1 MLELIGQAL
10 LSCLEPVN
18 ILTMFISVTIG
29 IVIGALPGFGAAT
42 GLVLVLP
49 LTYSIDPSTAFI
61 ALTGIYLGAEYGG
74 SISSILI
81 NTPGTTA
88 AVITAFDGYPLA
100 QRGHAREAL
109 LLSNV
114 ASFSGGCFG
123 GFMMLLCMPILG
135 KFVLKFGAGEI
146 FILAA
151 IGLLLVGSIAR
162 GNMLKGIAS
171 AGLGLFFTLFGADSI
186 NGVSRFDFDVPI
198 LIGGLPLIGG
208 MLGMFAVPQMINLAL
223 SAHIR
228 QEKVEFGD
236 CTISANF
243 SMFRKCVAAIYP
255 KMLGIVARSG
265 LFGVLIGIV
274 PGVGAAVASMAAYTS
289 ARKYSSHPEEFGK
302 GAKEGIVAPE
312 AANNA
317 LVGGSL
323 IPVLSLGI
331 PGSPAAA
338 IYMGAIFLHGMTP
351 GPNFLVKE
359 ADLVY
364 LLIAAVFLCSFVQ
377 LFLGAVT
384 IGSLA
389 SILKVSAS
397 RLFPVVITI
406 CCLGAFVSRGQDFDI
421 AFFLVLGICA
431 FFAIRLGF
439 NMGAIVLGAFL
450 GSTMEVSLLEGLTI
464 AGAMGGIGPYLATRK
479 IAMGMLLLVALYLAW
494 QAWQFYRASRACS
507 KKTGECKEKGSWRG
521 YRGWDLA
528 VSLAVI
534 AAAAWFY
541 GMARD
546 YPETSRLFPQ
556 IVLLVIGGCM
566 AINVVRCIFFG
577 TLYAGIPAPFAGL
590 NLKKAAV
597 SVALLLG
604 YLFCMNLLGFYAS
617 TALFFMAASFVLDLW
632 QNPEIPVLRRLRGSL
647 LYTVCAVPCLWLIF
661 VKLFRVSMPEGI
673 LM

>member
-302 GAKEGIVAPE
+302 GAKEGMWLRKP
-312 AANNA
+312 
-317 LVGGSL
+317 
-323 IPVLSLGI
+323 PT
-331 PGSPAAA
+331 
-338 IYMGAIFLHGMTP
+338 TP
-351 GPNFLVKE
+351 WWAVRSFPCFPWAYRVPRLPPSTWGP
-359 ADLVY
+359 
-364 LLIAAVFLCSFVQ
+364 SF
-377 LFLGAVT
+377 
-384 IGSLA
+384 
-389 SILKVSAS
+389 
-397 RLFPVVITI
+397 
-406 CCLGAFVSRGQDFDI
+406 C
-421 AFFLVLGICA
+421 
-431 FFAIRLGF
+431 
-439 NMGAIVLGAFL
+439 
-450 GSTMEVSLLEGLTI
+450 
-464 AGAMGGIGPYLATRK
+464 
-479 IAMGMLLLVALYLAW
+479 
-494 QAWQFYRASRACS
+494 
-507 KKTGECKEKGSWRG
+507 
-521 YRGWDLA
+521 
-528 VSLAVI
+528 
-534 AAAAWFY
+534 
-541 GMARD
+541 
-546 YPETSRLFPQ
+546 
-556 IVLLVIGGCM
+556 
-566 AINVVRCIFFG
+566 
-577 TLYAGIPAPFAGL
+577 
-590 NLKKAAV
+590 
-597 SVALLLG
+597 
-604 YLFCMNLLGFYAS
+604 
-617 TALFFMAASFVLDLW
+617 TA
-632 QNPEIPVLRRLRGSL
+632 
-647 LYTVCAVPCLWLIF
+647 
-661 VKLFRVSMPEGI
+661 
-673 LM
+673 